1 MSKLALIAIYL
12 FLPAIFLMHGE
23 VDAGTG
29 LRPSGQDS
37 LKATGVTS
45 QELNKTAAQLD
56 NVFDAIESAILGGD
70 VKKLA
75 PYFGKQLNLSLH
87 SGTTGYF
94 SSNQSYYILQ
104 NYFSSRKII
113 SFKFTS
119 RKLDDTSPF
128 ATGGGT
134 SRAKGVNEI
143 LQFYVALAEVDGRWV
158 ISQFNVY

>member
-1 MSKLALIAIYL
+1 MSKLTLIAIFL
-12 FLPAIFLMHGE
+12 FLPAILLMHGE
-23 VDAGTG
+23 VESGTG

-37 LKATGVTS
+37 LKPAGVTS
-45 QELNKTAAQLD
+45 QEPAKTPAYLD
-56 NVFDAIESAILGGD
+56 NLFDTIEAAILAGD

-75 PYFGKQLNLSLH
+75 PYFGKQVNLSLQ
-87 SGTTGYF
+87 SGPSGYF
-94 SSNQSYYILQ
+94 SGNQSYYILQ
-104 NYFSSRKII
+104 NYFSSRKIL

-119 RKLDDTSPF
+119 RKLDDTYPY